1 MTDSIYTSLLK
12 AQTAMMGAKKNGLN
26 PHFHSNF
33 STLNDVWE
41 AAKEPLHSN
50 GLVLLQPIDIVN
62 GQQVIR
68 TIIFNAGG
76 ERIESICP
84 IVCVKQN
91 DPQALG
97 SAITYARRYSL
108 ASIIGIVT
116 DVDDDAEKAMARNN
130 NAPKPQ
136 QNKPQ
141 EKTYQLVGAKGNH
154 TYSQWLKEFERV
166 ANGCQSIDAMQSHNI
181 NQINAVTKDHPE
193 AVELI
198 KFMVE
203 KKKEVEAKAAKENPP
218 SPAAKA
224 V

>member
-1 MTDSIYTSLLK
+1 MTDTLCTALLK
-12 AQTAMMGAKKNGLN
+12 AQSVMMGAKKDGTN
-26 PHFHSNF
+26 PFFKSKYT
-33 STLNDVWE
+33 TLNSVWE
-41 AAKEPLHSN
+41 AAKDPLHEN
-50 GLVLLQPIDIVN
+50 GLSLLQPIDIVG
-62 GQQVIR
+62 GQAVVK
-68 TIIFNAGG
+68 TIILHISG
-76 ERIESICP
+76 ERIESNCP
-84 IVCVKQN
+84 IVCAKQN

-108 ASIIGIVT
+108 ASIMGIMT
-116 DVDDDAEKAMARNN
+116 EQDDDAEKAMARNN

-154 TYSQWLKEFERV
+154 TYEQWLKAFERV
-166 ANGCQSIDAMQSHNI
+166 ANGCQSIDAMQGYNV

-218 SPAAKA
+218 STAEKA